1 MNNFSMLVWYF
12 KPIWKIQDRVQV
24 SEPTAIS
31 TEINQNHA
39 IPDRVQV
46 SEPAAISTE
55 IHWFWIG
62 MNYCF
67 EIINKIRQPK
77 KQTNQQTQWQDETM
91 TNGKNESDIMYIEEA
106 RSSVIYNFS
115 IRNHFW
121 IFWNF
126 SKLLRI

>member
-1 MNNFSMLVWYF
+1 
-12 KPIWKIQDRVQV
+12 
-24 SEPTAIS
+24 
-31 TEINQNHA
+31 
-39 IPDRVQV
+39 
-46 SEPAAISTE
+46 
-55 IHWFWIG
+55 

-115 IRNHFW
+115 IRNHF
-121 IFWNF
+121 
-126 SKLLRI
+126 